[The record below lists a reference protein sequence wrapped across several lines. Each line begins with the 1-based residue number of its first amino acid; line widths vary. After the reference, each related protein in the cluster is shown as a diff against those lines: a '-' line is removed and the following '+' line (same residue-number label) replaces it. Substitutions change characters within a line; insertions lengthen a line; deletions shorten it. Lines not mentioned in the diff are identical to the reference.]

1 MKVTMGPFVAF
12 IGPYQLADL
21 LQYLG
26 FSAQY
31 CSKIGER
38 WADTWLADFCEWIH
52 SKRNRVVKVKIHK
65 YDTWNVD
72 DTLAVI
78 ILPLLT
84 QLRATKQGNPR
95 VEDEDVPEEMR
106 LNLPDNA
113 PNNAEWEN
121 CEERWD
127 WVMDE
132 MIWAFTQLVE
142 NTEYKLDMN
151 RAETEAFYS
160 RIKRGTTLFGKYYR
174 GLWD

>member
-1 MKVTMGPFVAF
+1 MKVTMGPFVEF

-26 FSAQY
+26 FSDQY
-31 CSKIGER
+31 CSKLGEC
-38 WADTWLADFCEWIH
+38 WADTWLAGFCEWIH
-52 SKRNRVVKVKIHK
+52 SKRNRTVKVKIHR
-65 YDTWNVD
+65 YDVWNVD

-84 QLRATKQGNPR
+84 QLRATKQGSPL

-106 LNLPDNA
+106 LHRENTTPGAD
-113 PNNAEWEN
+113 EWEN
-121 CEERWD
+121 CEERWN

-142 NTEYKLDMN
+142 NNEDELDMN
-151 RAETEAFYS
+151 RAETEAFYA

-174 GLWD
+174 NLWD